1 MRDETLLK
9 LSLGIA
15 VLGLIGLFIASQQTT
30 PTGYAIAQLGD
41 NTMGQTVKV
50 TGTVSTVKTTTE
62 GHSFIT
68 LRDQTGSIQV
78 VVFSGSKIDAPE
90 QGQKI
95 EVIGRLQ
102 EYKGKLEIVAEQ
114 IRTS

>member
-15 VLGLIGLFIASQQTT
+15 VLGLIGLFIASQQAT
-30 PTGYAIAQLGD
+30 PTGYSIAQLGD

-50 TGTVSTVKTTTE
+50 TGTVSTVKTTAE

-68 LRDQTGSIQV
+68 LKDQTGSIQV
-78 VVFSGSKIDAPE
+78 VAFAGSKLKVPE
-90 QGQKI
+90 PGQTVEI
-95 EVIGRLQ
+95 TGRLQ
-102 EYKGKLEIVAEQ
+102 EYKGKLEIVAEA
-114 IRTS
+114 IRLL

>member
-15 VLGLIGLFIASQQTT
+15 VLGLIWLFIASQQTT

-41 NTMGQTVKV
+41 NTMDQTVRV
-50 TGTVSTVKTTTE
+50 TGTVSTVKTTAE

-68 LRDQTGSIQV
+68 LKDQTGSIQV
-78 VVFSGSKIDAPE
+78 VAFAGSKLDIPE

-95 EVIGRLQ
+95 EVTGRLQ